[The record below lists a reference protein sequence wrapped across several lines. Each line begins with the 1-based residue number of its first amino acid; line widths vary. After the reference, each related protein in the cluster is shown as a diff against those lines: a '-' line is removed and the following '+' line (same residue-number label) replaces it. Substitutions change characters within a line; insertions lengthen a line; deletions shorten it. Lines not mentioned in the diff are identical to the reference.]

1 MRKSTEECKLLTDLL
16 QCSLPSP
23 IHPSL
28 KFHDKYTSTHIKH
41 ELNET
46 AVISVHKLKL
56 VTYICTSQVKSEVN
70 FKKLNNETTQHNLP
84 IKHTESNLLY
94 TS

>member
-16 QCSLPSP
+16 QCSLPRP

-28 KFHDKYTSTHIKH
+28 KFHDKYTSTHIQY

-46 AVISVHKLKL
+46 AVISVHKLK
-56 VTYICTSQVKSEVN
+56 TCYICTSQVKSEVN
-70 FKKLNNETTQHNLP
+70 FKKLNNETTQHNLS
-84 IKHTESNLLY
+84 IEHTESNLPY
-94 TS
+94 MS